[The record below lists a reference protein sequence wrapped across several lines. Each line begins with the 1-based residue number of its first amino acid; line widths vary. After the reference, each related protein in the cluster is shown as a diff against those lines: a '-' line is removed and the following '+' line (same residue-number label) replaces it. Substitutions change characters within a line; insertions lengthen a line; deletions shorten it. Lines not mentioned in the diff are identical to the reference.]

1 MRDVA
6 VVSFAQSRSVR
17 AEPVQNE
24 VEILMPVIQKAVA
37 DSGIPPKE
45 IGFTCSGSADYL
57 AGQPFA
63 FVYGLEAIGA
73 WPPVRESHVEA
84 DGAWAL
90 YEAWVLMQEGE
101 IDSALIYG
109 FGKSSPG
116 SLRDVLTRQLDPYY
130 LAPLWP
136 DAISLAALQARAL
149 LEGGSYTERDMA
161 EVAARSRRDGKSNPN
176 AQLTGDFD
184 AEEIL
189 KEPYIASPLRRSD
202 CAPISDGAA
211 AVVLA
216 SDDLA
221 RTVSKRPA
229 WIRGIDH
236 RVEPHYPGVRDL
248 TTSPSTKTAAEGAG
262 AFDGPL
268 DVAELY
274 APFTHQE
281 LILRD
286 ALGLAKP
293 NGTAINPSG
302 GVLAANPMR
311 AAGLIRIGEA
321 AARISRGEAKRG
333 LAHAT
338 SGPCLQQNLVAVLE
352 GE

>member
-6 VVSFAQSRSVR
+6 VVSFAQAPSRRRVP
-17 AEPVQNE
+17 EMNE
-24 VEILMPVIQKAVA
+24 VEILMPVVA
-37 DSGIPPKE
+37 EAIEQSGVAREK
-45 IGFTCSGSADYL
+45 IGFTCSGSCDYI

-63 FVYGLEAIGA
+63 FVWGLEAIGA
-73 WPPVRESHVEA
+73 WPPIRESHVEM

-90 YEAWVLMQEGE
+90 YEAWVQLQEGE
-101 IDSALIYG
+101 IDAALVYG

-116 SLRDVLTRQLDPYY
+116 SLRDVLAMQLDPYY
-130 LAPLWP
+130 LAPMWP

-149 LEGGSYTERDMA
+149 LEATSHTEREMA
-161 EVAARSRRDGKSNPN
+161 DVAARSRSDAKNNPF
-176 AQLTGDFD
+176 AQVTGDFD
-184 AEEIL
+184 VEQIL
-189 KEPYIASPLRRSD
+189 AEPYLVSPLRKHD

-216 SDDLA
+216 AGDLA
-221 RTVSKRPA
+221 REVSDRPA

-236 RVEPHYPGVRDL
+236 RIEPHALGARDL
-248 TTSPSTKTAAEGAG
+248 TTSVSTATAAEKAG
-262 AFDGPL
+262 ANDDKL
-268 DVAELY
+268 DVVELL

-286 ALGLAKP
+286 AIGLK
-293 NGTAINPSG
+293 NGAAINPSG
-302 GVLAANPMR
+302 GALAANPVM

-321 AARISRGEAKRG
+321 AARIASGAADRA

-338 SGPCLQQNLVAVLE
+338 SGPCLQQNLVCVLE